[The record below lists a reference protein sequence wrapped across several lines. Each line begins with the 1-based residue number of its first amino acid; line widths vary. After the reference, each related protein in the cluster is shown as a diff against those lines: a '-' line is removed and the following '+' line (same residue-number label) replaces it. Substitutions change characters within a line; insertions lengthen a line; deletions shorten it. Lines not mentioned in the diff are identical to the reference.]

1 MTISFE
7 TLRQRWMNDPAF
19 RAEYDRIS
27 PEMEIA
33 FAVAEAR
40 HKAKLTQAELAEK
53 IGTSQAT
60 IARWERGSVMPSTKS
75 LKRVAEATGTRL
87 KVELA

>member
-1 MTISFE
+1 MTIPFD
-7 TLRQRWMNDPAF
+7 TLKQRWLADPAF
-19 RAEYDRIS
+19 RKAYDKIS

-40 HKAKLTQAELAEK
+40 HRAKLTQAQLAER

-60 IARWERGSVMPSTKS
+60 VARWENGAVMPSTKS

-87 KVELA
+87 HVDLV

>member
-1 MTISFE
+1 MTIPFGD
-7 TLRQRWMNDPAF
+7 LKKKWMADPEF
-19 RAEYDRIS
+19 RTAYEAIS
-27 PEMEIA
+27 AEMEIA

-40 HKAKLTQAELAEK
+40 HRAHLTQAELAEK

-60 IARWERGSVMPSTKS
+60 VARWENGAVMPSTKS

-87 KVELA
+87 RVELV

>member
-1 MTISFE
+1 MAISFDV
-7 TLRQRWMNDPAF
+7 LKQKWLADPAF
-19 RAEYDRIS
+19 RQAYDKIS

-40 HKAKLTQAELAEK
+40 HRAKLTQAQLAER

-60 IARWERGSVMPSTKS
+60 VARWENGAVMPSTKS

-87 KVELA
+87 HVDLI